1 MQQPKKEKE
10 LSNKE
15 EVYES
20 KKILLHILYVFQ
32 SIQISRNIQRKEKH
46 TFYKTKQRHNID

>member
-46 TFYKTKQRHNID
+46 TFYKTK

>member
-20 KKILLHILYVFQ
+20 KKNITSYSLCFSINPNISQHSKKRKAYILQDEITTQH
-32 SIQISRNIQRKEKH
+32 
-46 TFYKTKQRHNID
+46 